1 MLLLS
6 EWYGYLM
13 CLRMINEFM
22 IIIMSGFIN
31 VVYSIYIVEEIIYV
45 LVGEKFKEYILIFVK
60 NNEVLVI
67 FKFGY

>member
-1 MLLLS
+1 
-6 EWYGYLM
+6 M

-67 FKFGY
+67 FKF

>member
-1 MLLLS
+1 
-6 EWYGYLM
+6 M
-13 CLRMINEFM
+13 CLRMINELM

-67 FKFGY
+67 FKF

>member
-1 MLLLS
+1 MLLFS

-13 CLRMINEFM
+13 CLRMINELM

-67 FKFGY
+67 F